1 MGWAEQ
7 HDPRFQVSIQ
17 ATRQRGKSGRITRAV
32 QSNGDPVFAGNRL
45 RFKAHVT
52 EPIHSAV
59 WWQVANTGGHARA
72 SGGLR
77 GEIFKA
83 KTIAAKVSSDE
94 AENWENTAYTG
105 RHLIRALLVRNQV
118 VVATSPWFHVN
129 IYAKN
134 VPFRI

>member
-1 MGWAEQ
+1 
-7 HDPRFQVSIQ
+7 
-17 ATRQRGKSGRITRAV
+17 V
-32 QSNGDPVFAGNRL
+32 QSNGAPVFAGSRL

-72 SGGLR
+72 SNGLR

-83 KTIAAKVSSDE
+83 KNIGGNASGDE
-94 AENWENTAYTG
+94 TENWESTAYTG
-105 RHLIRALLVRNQV
+105 RHLIRALLVRNQS
-118 VVATSPWFHVN
+118 VVATSPWFLVN

-134 VPFRI
+134 VPFRL